1 MIHVVPLTDG
11 RVVTIYG
18 NIDTQSAIDVANF
31 IKN

>member
-1 MIHVVPLTDG
+1 LTDG

-18 NIDTQSAIDVANF
+18 NIDTESAIDVANS